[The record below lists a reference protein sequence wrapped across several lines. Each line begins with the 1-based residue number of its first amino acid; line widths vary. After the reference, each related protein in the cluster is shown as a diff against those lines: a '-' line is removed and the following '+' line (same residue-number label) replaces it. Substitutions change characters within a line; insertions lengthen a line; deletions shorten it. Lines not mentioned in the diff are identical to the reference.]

1 MSLRADPYGRW
12 VILAGVVLSIALF
25 LACQVATR
33 RAYDASLAQLGTVID
48 NTTPSVLHLIE
59 VRRTIQN
66 VYRDILLAGP
76 DLLDEPTELRRRF
89 DAATPVIDAH
99 VKAYQELPALPAEV
113 HLRASLEGAIAALRQ
128 SEERVLTAPDEPTA
142 RAVINRE
149 LVPASRDVLATTDAI
164 LTLNAQE
171 TSTAAREIA
180 SSHRDADDL
189 SRVLML
195 GLIAT
200 LVAVGAFAFV
210 VVARAERAL
219 CRRVDELDAFAG
231 RVAHDLK
238 GPLQPAVLALSVLRG
253 EPLTPRGQDTLER
266 LERSVARAAG
276 LVDGLLAFA
285 RAAARPEPGARARV
299 DVVALELE
307 PSLQHLA
314 AEERAALDLDVA
326 PRLEVATSATVVGSI
341 VENLARN
348 ALLHLGPSETR
359 RVRVVARARDGAVDL
374 EVIDTGPGIP
384 ADLARRLFRPFE
396 RGSERP
402 GGSGLGLA
410 TVKRLVEAHGGVVSF
425 TTQVG
430 AGSTFRVRL
439 PRPE

>member
-25 LACQVATR
+25 LACEVATR
-33 RAYDASLAQLGTVID
+33 RAYDASLEQLGTVID

-76 DLLDEPTELRRRF
+76 ELLDEPNELRRRF

-99 VKAYQELPALPAEV
+99 VRAYRELPALPAEL
-113 HLRASLEGAIAALRQ
+113 HLRASLGGAIAALRQ
-128 SEERVLTAPDEPTA
+128 SEERLLAAPDEPAA
-142 RAVINRE
+142 RDVINRE

-164 LTLNAQE
+164 LSLNAQE
-171 TSTAAREIA
+171 TATAAREIEA
-180 SSHRDADDL
+180 AHRRADDL

-195 GLIAT
+195 GLIGT

-210 VVARAERAL
+210 VVGRAERTL

-238 GPLQPAVLALSVLRG
+238 GPLQPAVLAISVLRG
-253 EPLTPRGQDTLER
+253 ERLTPRGEDTLQR

-307 PSLQHLA
+307 PALQHLA

-348 ALLHLGPSETR
+348 ALLHLGSSETR
-359 RVRVVARARDGAVDL
+359 RVRVVARARDRAVDL

-396 RGSERP
+396 RGSERA